1 MLLHHNRPAE
11 ALKLIASAPPWF
23 WVKGYLLAKAG
34 DPAAA
39 RRLLQEWDAAAQPW
53 YAEWRRALTYLG
65 LGDTAL
71 ALSAL
76 ERADARGE
84 AWTAFYVSKDPMFAP
99 IQRSARYQALLRR
112 VGLDR

>member
-1 MLLHHNRPAE
+1 MRYSTL
-11 ALKLIASAPPWF
+11 PPTA
-23 WVKGYLLAKAG
+23 VKAG

-39 RRLLQEWDAAAQPW
+39 RRLLQEWDAAAAQPW
-53 YAEWRRALTYLG
+53 YAESRRAFTYLG

-84 AWTAFYVSKDPMFAP
+84 TWAVFAGPSDPVFAS
-99 IQRSARYQALLRR
+99 IRRSARYRALLRK
-112 VGLDR
+112 VGLER